1 MSTLSMGVGLVS
13 GLPIDDLVDS
23 LMELQR
29 RPMVQLQQR
38 LGTLVSRRTA
48 LLQISAQILS
58 IQNIA
63 SRLSDATSF
72 RAATASSSDE
82 SAILASA
89 NSGAAYGEY
98 TFTVRNL
105 ASSHQVISAGLA
117 TRDASLVGVGTLTIE
132 TAEARLDRPT
142 PLSVLNGGA
151 GVRAGSIHITDRSGA
166 GADIDLRG
174 VTTIAEVVSAVNGQS
189 DANVHARV
197 EGDRLVI
204 EDQTG
209 LATGR
214 LVVSEVGSGH
224 TAADLGLLVE
234 DVGGVIAGRRLVT
247 LSEDTRL
254 VDLDDGN
261 GIRVLKAQKD
271 LRISLADGT
280 ALDYD
285 LSGRLAIELRDNG
298 DGTFTDLS
306 TPLSVLNRGAGVGA
320 GTIRVT
326 NRAGQQAEIDLSAAR
341 TVRDVA
347 NAAEWA
353 DLDMTVA
360 VSGARLIVTDN
371 STGEGSTEIS
381 DVSGTTAE
389 ALGIVGSSSNGT
401 LKGDDVYFIETVG
414 DLLRVISSHADNTGG
429 AKLGAAISADGPGL
443 TLTDNTLGGGV
454 FGVEALNGSQAA
466 YDLGLVGRVSGDTI
480 ESRRLL
486 GGLNTVLLRSLN
498 GGSGV
503 SQRLTLD
510 TSLAALHHGAG
521 IPAGQVR
528 VTLRDG
534 TQVTVDL
541 SQAGTVR
548 DVKAAF
554 ESASADL
561 SVSVSGS
568 HLVVT
573 DGSVGAGQTPVS
585 ELTIE
590 DVDSTTAA
598 ALGIAG
604 TTNEETLTGGDLFA
618 DPGDIRLTDR
628 LGNTAVI
635 DLSGAQTLAEVIAGI
650 NAASAV
656 QIRAAVSGS
665 GLGIELTDL
674 SGGSGALTIED
685 VGGGT
690 TAADLGIAVSA
701 TQNVVSSG
709 NLQRQYVS
717 AATRLSALGGGQGVP
732 SGRFRITDS
741 SGAGA
746 TVDLSQG
753 NEVVLQ
759 DVIDEINSR
768 GIGVVARVNDTGDGL
783 LLEDTAGGAGQLTVM
798 EETGSVAAALGI
810 LGQAADGEAFI
821 DGSFESRIEVVAGD
835 TLDDVLAKIR
845 AAGAPV
851 NATIISDGTE
861 SRPYRL
867 SLTSDRSGRD
877 GELAIDV
884 GTTDFSFDTLMEAR
898 DANVLFGSPG
908 ADAPVVLTSS
918 TNSLQDVISG
928 VRLDL
933 VGRSETPVTIT
944 VAQDADSI
952 AGDVSGFVTSFNAAI
967 AKIDELTRYD
977 AESQTRSVLTG
988 DQTAH
993 RVRRR
998 LLNMVTGS
1006 VAGLSPTLSRLSA
1019 AGITMSGGDSLRFDE
1034 QAFRERLERDPE
1046 AIVALFTHA
1055 EIGEDGERVVT
1066 GFGGLIEDDLERLTS
1081 ADTGVIPIREESI
1094 RASERLLNERI
1105 SQMEV
1110 LLGRRRERLLDD
1122 FYAMESALARLQS
1135 QQAALSQLAIL
1146 SVPTG
1151 S

>member
-13 GLPIDDLVDS
+13 GLPIDDLVES

-29 RPMVQLQQR
+29 RPMVRLQQR

-63 SRLSDATSF
+63 SRLSDATLF
-72 RAATASSSDE
+72 RAATASSSNE
-82 SAILASA
+82 STILASA
-89 NSGAAYGEY
+89 TSGAAYGEY
-98 TFTVRNL
+98 TFTVQNL
-105 ASSHQVISAGLA
+105 ASSYQVISTGFA

-151 GVRAGSIHITDRSGA
+151 GVRAGSIHITDRAGA

-204 EDQTG
+204 EDRTG
-209 LATGR
+209 LSTGR

-224 TAADLGLLVE
+224 AAADLGLLVE

-254 VDLDDGN
+254 VDLNDGN

-306 TPLSVLNRGAGVGA
+306 TPLSVLNRGAGVGG

-326 NRAGQQAEIDLSAAR
+326 NRAGKQVEIDLSAAR
-341 TVRDVA
+341 TVRDVST
-347 NAAEWA
+347 AAEWA

-389 ALGIVGSSSNGT
+389 ALGIVGSSSNGM

-429 AKLGAAISADGPGL
+429 AKLRVAISANGPGL

-454 FGVEALNGSQAA
+454 FEVEARNGSQTA
-466 YDLGLVGRVSGDTI
+466 YDLGLVGRVSGETI

-486 GGLNTVLLRSLN
+486 GGMNTVLLRSLN

-554 ESASADL
+554 ESASAEL

-585 ELTIE
+585 ELSIE

-604 TTNEETLTGGDLFA
+604 TAPEDALTGGDLFA

-635 DLSGAQTLAEVIAGI
+635 DLSGAQTLAEVVAGI
-650 NAASAV
+650 NASAV

-674 SGGSGALTIED
+674 SGGSGSLTIED

-701 TQNVVSSG
+701 TQDVVSSG

-717 AATRLSALGGGQGVP
+717 AATRLSALGSDRGVP
-732 SGRFRITDS
+732 SGKFRITDS

-783 LLEDTAGGAGQLTVM
+783 LLEDTAGGAGRLTVT
-798 EETGSVAAALGI
+798 EEGGSVAAALGI
-810 LGQAADGEAFI
+810 LGQAEDGEAFI

-835 TLDDVLAKIR
+835 TLDDVLTKIR

-867 SLTSDRSGRD
+867 SMTSDRSGRD

-952 AGDVSGFVTSFNAAI
+952 AGDVSGFVTAFNAAI

-1006 VAGLSPTLSRLSA
+1006 VAGLSPVLSRLSA
-1019 AGITMSGGDSLRFDE
+1019 AGITLSGGDSLRFDE
-1034 QAFRERLERDPE
+1034 QAFRETLERDPE
-1046 AIVALFTHA
+1046 AMIALFTHE

-1066 GFGGLIEDDLERLTS
+1066 GFGGLIKDDIARLTS
-1081 ADTGVIPIREESI
+1081 ADIGVIPIREESI
-1094 RASERLLNERI
+1094 RESERLLSDRI

-1110 LLGRRRERLLDD
+1110 LLGRRRERLLSD

-1135 QQAALSQLAIL
+1135 QQMVLSQLAIL
-1146 SVPTG
+1146 TVPTG